1 MATPREILAQRLK
14 LSLEKT
20 FPDLMPEVVP
30 ATDPRFG
37 HYQTNVAMVLGKKNR
52 VAPRDLARQ
61 IVRDLDVDDISEP
74 PEVEGAGFINFRL
87 TTRFLARGVAAMFG
101 EERLGVG
108 VAEQPGRII
117 IDFSSPNVAK
127 PMHVGHIRSTIL
139 GDCLA
144 RVARFLG
151 HEVMTDNHVGDWGTQ
166 FGKVIYGWKHFLDK
180 EALEKN
186 AIAELVR
193 LYRTVNALEETDE
206 TVRRAAREE
215 LVKLQRGDAE
225 NMEIWRRAAGL
236 SWREFQRL
244 YELLGIR
251 FDERLGESV
260 YNDALPGLCD
270 RLAAEGVAEMSEGAL
285 CIFFRDDP
293 VLSDKPMIIRKSDGG
308 FLYAT
313 TDLATVEYRVRR
325 WNPSAIW
332 YVVGSPQTLH
342 FQQLSA
348 AVRRMGVTAKLQHI
362 AFGSILGEDR
372 KIMRTRTGESVGL
385 AELLE
390 EAVDRA
396 RTIVTEKRPDLNP
409 PESEEIARTIGLGAV
424 KYAELSQH
432 RMTDYVFS
440 WSKMLSFQGN
450 TAPYLQNAYVR
461 IRSIFRKLNG
471 VFAAP
476 EMLTLEAPE
485 ERVLAAKL
493 LQFGEIVPLVLE
505 DFRPNLLAN
514 YLYDL
519 AITFHAFYE
528 ACPVLKAEEVE
539 RRDSRLVLCDVTGRV
554 LGTGLGLLGIKSPER
569 M

>member
-37 HYQTNVAMVLGKKNR
+37 DYQTNVAMVLGKKNR

-61 IVRDLDVDDISEP
+61 IVRELDVHDISEP

-87 TTRFLARGVAAMFG
+87 TTGFLALGVAALFG
-101 EERLGVG
+101 DERLGVG
-108 VAEQPGRII
+108 VAEHPGRII

-151 HEVMTDNHVGDWGTQ
+151 HEVVTDNHVGDWGTQ

-180 EALEKN
+180 AALEKN

-206 TVRRAAREE
+206 AVRRAAREE

-225 NMEIWRRAAGL
+225 NMEIWRRAVEL

-251 FDERLGESV
+251 FDERLGESF
-260 YNDALPGLCD
+260 YNDALAGLCD

-372 KIMRTRTGESVGL
+372 KIMRTRTGETVGL

-390 EAVDRA
+390 EAVERA

-409 PESEEIARTIGLGAV
+409 PESEEIARTIGLGRSQICGTVPTSDDRLRLFVEQNAFV
-424 KYAELSQH
+424 SGQH
-432 RMTDYVFS
+432 RT
-440 WSKMLSFQGN
+440 LSPKCLRPHPLDSPQARRSIRYAG
-450 TAPYLQNAYVR
+450 NAY
-461 IRSIFRKLNG
+461 
-471 VFAAP
+471 A
-476 EMLTLEAPE
+476 
-485 ERVLAAKL
+485 
-493 LQFGEIVPLVLE
+493 
-505 DFRPNLLAN
+505 
-514 YLYDL
+514 
-519 AITFHAFYE
+519 
-528 ACPVLKAEEVE
+528 
-539 RRDSRLVLCDVTGRV
+539 
-554 LGTGLGLLGIKSPER
+554 
-569 M
+569 

>member
-37 HYQTNVAMVLGKKNR
+37 DYQTNVAMVLGKKNR

-61 IVRDLDVDDISEP
+61 IVRELDVHDISEP

-87 TTRFLARGVAAMFG
+87 TTGFLALGVAALFG
-101 EERLGVG
+101 DERLGVG
-108 VAEQPGRII
+108 VAEHPGRII

-151 HEVMTDNHVGDWGTQ
+151 HEVVTDNHVGDWGTQ

-180 EALEKN
+180 AALEKN

-206 TVRRAAREE
+206 AVRRAAREE

-225 NMEIWRRAAGL
+225 NMEIWRRAVEL

-251 FDERLGESV
+251 FDERLGESF
-260 YNDALPGLCD
+260 YNDALAGLCD

-348 AVRRMGVTAKLQHI
+348 AVRRMGLTAKLQHI

-372 KIMRTRTGESVGL
+372 KIMRTRTGETVGL

-450 TAPYLQNAYVR
+450 TAPYLQNAFVR
-461 IRSIFRKLNG
+461 IRSILRKLDG
-471 VFAAP
+471 VFATP
-476 EMLTLEAPE
+476 ETLMLEAPE
-485 ERVLAAKL
+485 ERLLAAKL
-493 LQFGEIVPLVLE
+493 LQLGEIVPLVLE

-519 AITFHAFYE
+519 AIIFHAFYE
-528 ACPVLKAEEVE
+528 ACPVLKAEGAE

-554 LGTGLGLLGIKSPER
+554 LGTGMGLLGIKSPER